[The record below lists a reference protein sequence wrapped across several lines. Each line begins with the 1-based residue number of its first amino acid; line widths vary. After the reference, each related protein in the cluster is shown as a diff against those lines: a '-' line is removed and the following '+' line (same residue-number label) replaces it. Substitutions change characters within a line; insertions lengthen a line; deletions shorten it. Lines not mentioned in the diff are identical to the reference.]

1 MHIFAAIHAGGILSA
16 VEALQIV
23 KGKVM
28 LAAFAVL
35 LLFQCLGEAVVFVL
49 HLPVPGPVAGM
60 LLLGAALVAS
70 PRLQALVESAANT
83 LLSHLSL
90 LFVPAGVGIVAAA
103 ASGSGHWIA
112 IAASVV
118 VSTILALAVT
128 GLLLRGIGGSATDAR
143 AEVTN
148 DGDA

>member
-1 MHIFAAIHAGGILSA
+1 
-16 VEALQIV
+16 
-23 KGKVM
+23 M
-28 LAAFAVL
+28 LAAFAIL

-49 HLPVPGPVAGM
+49 HLPIPGPVAGM
-60 LLLGAALVAS
+60 LLLSAALVAL

-112 IAASVV
+112 IVASVM

-128 GLLLRGIGGSATDAR
+128 GLLLRGIGDKDAAATK
-143 AEVTN
+143 

>member
-1 MHIFAAIHAGGILSA
+1 
-16 VEALQIV
+16 
-23 KGKVM
+23 M

-49 HLPVPGPVAGM
+49 HLPIPGPVAGM
-60 LLLGAALVAS
+60 LLLGAALVAM
-70 PRLQALVESAANT
+70 PKLQALVESAANT

-128 GLLLRGIGGSATDAR
+128 GLLLRGIGGSETDSEAVE
-143 AEVTN
+143 AK

>member
-1 MHIFAAIHAGGILSA
+1 
-16 VEALQIV
+16 
-23 KGKVM
+23 M
-28 LAAFAVL
+28 LAAFAIL

-49 HLPVPGPVAGM
+49 HLPIPGPVAGM
-60 LLLGAALVAS
+60 LLLSAALIMM

-90 LFVPAGVGIVAAA
+90 LFVPAGVGIIVAA
-103 ASGSGHWIA
+103 ASGSGHWLA
-112 IAASVV
+112 MLASVA

-128 GLLLRGIGGSATDAR
+128 GLVLRGIGGADEVDAK
-143 AEVTN
+143 